1 MFAIEEMEHFVKS
14 SLLSISL
21 LLAVGGASVA
31 HASGTDLASV
41 ANAAEQMDPSL
52 AVPAGVTLA
61 ELHRLY
67 HPKQNS
73 HMIIHYDIAS
83 WLRSGF
89 IDEGVIGFV
98 SSTPFE
104 GGHAIRACLSHT
116 PYDDFTST
124 DMNCEGQ
131 VIPPYRGII
140 GCLSTVQLPGTAPL
154 YRCAYT
160 WKGKLRHFDTRDIG
174 CEGISG
180 AHNDGPQ
187 GYVFM

>member
-41 ANAAEQMDPSL
+41 ANAAVQMDPSL

-61 ELHRLY
+61 ELHRIYQGKNNTHRIL
-67 HPKQNS
+67 
-73 HMIIHYDIAS
+73 HYDIAS
-83 WLRSGF
+83 WVRSGWM
-89 IDEGVIGFV
+89 DEGVIGFI
-98 SSTPFE
+98 STTPFE
-104 GGHAIRACLSHT
+104 NSHPIRECFSHT
-116 PYDDFTST
+116 PWDGFTSK

-131 VIPPYRGII
+131 VIPPNQGPI
-140 GCLSTVQLPGTAPL
+140 GYVSSVQLPGTAPL